1 MGCTAPN
8 RGVIKLN
15 TDAAMFNN
23 SATLAVIAR
32 DDNLKAWSKNVLISD
47 YFMAEA
53 ATIFWALELAKAD
66 EQYCKNVCPEG
77 DSKICFALN
86 GASKF

>member
-32 DDNLKAWSKNVLISD
+32 DDILKAWSKNVLISD
-47 YFMAEA
+47 PFMAEG
-53 ATIFWALELAKAD
+53 ATIF
-66 EQYCKNVCPEG
+66 
-77 DSKICFALN
+77 
-86 GASKF
+86 

>member
-32 DDNLKAWSKNVLISD
+32 D

>member
-15 TDAAMFNN
+15 THAAMFNN

-32 DDNLKAWSKNVLISD
+32 DDILKAWSKNVLISD
-47 YFMAEA
+47 HFMAEA
-53 ATIFWALELAKAD
+53 ETIF
-66 EQYCKNVCPEG
+66 
-77 DSKICFALN
+77 
-86 GASKF
+86 